1 MRSQPSPG
9 WGLHRSWA
17 EPLLHFRAA
26 AFASASAFRGGGA
39 NCSRPVVL
47 THKLLVILAVASFAL
62 GTYCLVV
69 RDYKG
74 ILLFLAA
81 AYFSYRSFQHNPV
94 EQAFRHVARGD
105 MASAAIL
112 LGKVPRPEHLSS
124 RDRAYFELASGLVKA
139 SQAENQRAEQHLT
152 LALEHD
158 LRTENDRA
166 LAEAVLSQLLV
177 ARDACD
183 EARRII
189 DRAITRSCRPA
200 IAQRIKKLHE
210 DLSTSGS

>member
-1 MRSQPSPG
+1 
-9 WGLHRSWA
+9 
-17 EPLLHFRAA
+17 
-26 AFASASAFRGGGA
+26 
-39 NCSRPVVL
+39 VL
-47 THKLLVILAVASFAL
+47 THKLLVMFAVASFAL

-69 RDYKG
+69 GDYKG
-74 ILLFLAA
+74 IVLFLAA
-81 AYFSYRSFQHNPV
+81 AYFSYRSFKHNPV
-94 EQAFRHVARGD
+94 ELAFRHVARGH
-105 MASAAIL
+105 MPSAATL
-112 LGKVPRPEHLSS
+112 LSQVKHPEQLST
-124 RDRAYFELASGLVKA
+124 RDRAYFELASGLVNA

-177 ARDACD
+177 ARGARD

-200 IAQRIKKLHE
+200 IAERIKTLHA
-210 DLSTSGS
+210 DLGGGGR